1 MILYNWFLFPT
12 LFDIGFFRLWW
23 LFYHILDLP
32 WKRFFQMKLYAFMIC
47 ESWNP
52 LVNLFTTATF
62 YHYFFFLSSIYH
74 LFYGNNFIL
83 FFSKTFSFLG
93 HTGTWDLLLLT
104 WLLLPSAIWVHS
116 INMRRGNSLHNW
128 STCCSSMR
136 NLRLMIMLGLNW
148 QMMRCCSLIMTASNL
163 FNCLHSRRSPRS
175 MSQQAF
181 INALNWKC
189 RCLWC

>member
-1 MILYNWFLFPT
+1 MTLYNWFLFST

-32 WKRFFQMKLYAFMIC
+32 WKRFFQVKLYAFMNGGILWSTYLLMLC
-47 ESWNP
+47 FMIIFSSQV
-52 LVNLFTTATF
+52 L
-62 YHYFFFLSSIYH
+62 YIIFFMGI
-74 LFYGNNFIL
+74 IL
-83 FFSKTFSFLG
+83 FSFFQNIFSFLG
-93 HTGTWDLLLLT
+93 NTGTWDLLLLM

-116 INMRRGNSLHNW
+116 INMRRGKSLHNW
-128 STCCSSMR
+128 LTCCSSMR

-175 MSQQAF
+175 VSQQAF
-181 INALNWKC
+181 INVLNWKC

>member
-1 MILYNWFLFPT
+1 MLLWSVKGGILWSTYLLMLCFIIIFSSRVLFII
-12 LFDIGFFRLWW
+12 F
-23 LFYHILDLP
+23 
-32 WKRFFQMKLYAFMIC
+32 
-47 ESWNP
+47 
-52 LVNLFTTATF
+52 
-62 YHYFFFLSSIYH
+62 
-74 LFYGNNFIL
+74 FYGNNFIL
-83 FFSKTFSFLG
+83 FFSKHFSFLG

-175 MSQQAF
+175 VSQQAF
-181 INALNWKC
+181 INVLNWKC